1 LKACAEQRGFKGG
14 IKMHEGEFMFV
25 MFLGVMIGSAVTL
38 MIQSYG
44 RRKVKA
50 ALNQEGLTPTR
61 QTEILVNENEAMR
74 GQMIRL
80 EDRLSVMERIAT
92 DSSMNLGREI
102 ERLR

>member
-1 LKACAEQRGFKGG
+1 MNEGAVIFTLFVGGLLGTAC
-14 IKMHEGEFMFV
+14 
-25 MFLGVMIGSAVTL
+25 TL
-38 MIQSYG
+38 LIQWYG

-50 ALNQEGLTPTR
+50 ALKQEGLTPTR

-74 GQMIRL
+74 GQMLRL

-92 DSSMNLGREI
+92 DASMNLGREI

>member
-1 LKACAEQRGFKGG
+1 
-14 IKMHEGEFMFV
+14 MHGDEFMFV
-25 MFLGVMIGSAVTL
+25 MLLGGMMGATVTL
-38 MIQSYG
+38 IIQWYG

-50 ALNQEGLTPTR
+50 AMKQEGLTPTR

>member
-1 LKACAEQRGFKGG
+1 
-14 IKMHEGEFMFV
+14 MHEGEFMSV
-25 MFLGVMIGSAVTL
+25 MLFGGMMGAAITL
-38 MIQSYG
+38 MIQWYG

-50 ALNQEGLTPTR
+50 AMKQEGLTPTR

-74 GQMIRL
+74 GQIIRL